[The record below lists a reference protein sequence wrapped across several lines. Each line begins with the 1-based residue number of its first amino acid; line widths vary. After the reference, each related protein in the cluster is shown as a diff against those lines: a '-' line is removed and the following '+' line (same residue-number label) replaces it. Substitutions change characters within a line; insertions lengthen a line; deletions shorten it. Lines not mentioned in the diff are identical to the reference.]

1 MKIVTLCGSLKFQKE
16 MMEVAE
22 KMARKGFCVLT
33 PVFPV
38 LENDPITEEQLQKMK
53 AAHFNRIELS
63 DAILVVNINH
73 YIGNST
79 NREIEYA
86 QKLGK
91 EIRYVFDLKD
101 EGEKNEM

>member
-22 KMARKGFCVLT
+22 KMALKGFCVFN

-38 LENDPITEEQLQKMK
+38 LENYQIKEEQLQKMK
-53 AAHFNRIELS
+53 EAHFKRIELS
-63 DAILVVNINH
+63 DAILVVNANH

-101 EGEKNEM
+101 GGEKNEM